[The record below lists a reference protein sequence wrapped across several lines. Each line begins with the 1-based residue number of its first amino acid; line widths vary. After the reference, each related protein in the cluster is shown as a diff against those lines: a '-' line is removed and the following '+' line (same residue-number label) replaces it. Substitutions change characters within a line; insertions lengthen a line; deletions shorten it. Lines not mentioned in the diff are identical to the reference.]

1 MFEANFRIILLFVDD
16 NFSDLR
22 ILGHD
27 ETYVSMKFN
36 LRCLYFGQIIIQM

>member
-22 ILGHD
+22 IFGKN
-27 ETYVSMKFN
+27 ETYLSM
-36 LRCLYFGQIIIQM
+36 